1 MGREKGKVRTENKR
15 EENQKA
21 KSQILQRN
29 KKKIEKDYFEKQTIS
44 NSDNEINVFKTETEI
59 YYCFLQCIGY
69 GGLILCRHKAM
80 FATAQDAQKYCSLL
94 KRSKETKI

>member
-1 MGREKGKVRTENKR
+1 MGMEKGKVRTENKR

-44 NSDNEINVFKTETEI
+44 NSDNEINVFKLNT
-59 YYCFLQCIGY
+59 
-69 GGLILCRHKAM
+69 
-80 FATAQDAQKYCSLL
+80 FAT
-94 KRSKETKI
+94 